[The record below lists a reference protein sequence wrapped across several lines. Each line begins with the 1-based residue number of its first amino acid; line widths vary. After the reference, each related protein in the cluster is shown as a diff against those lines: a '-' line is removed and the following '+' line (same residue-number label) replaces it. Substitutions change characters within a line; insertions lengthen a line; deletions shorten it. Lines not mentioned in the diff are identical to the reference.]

1 MPILLHKT
9 PGMMGKNQARCLQ
22 LSFNCLPWVIL
33 KQGKRGR
40 EIGDKDWPKK
50 KKKNSLIKAQG
61 TDSKM
66 R

>member
-50 KKKNSLIKAQG
+50 KKKKKIP
-61 TDSKM
+61 
-66 R
+66 